1 MVAGIENLGKDEVE
15 VEFATDTRR
24 MDSQTETDTPE
35 LGLLTVPVA
44 PG

>member
-1 MVAGIENLGKDEVE
+1 MVAGIENLGKDK
-15 VEFATDTRR
+15 VEFATDTSR